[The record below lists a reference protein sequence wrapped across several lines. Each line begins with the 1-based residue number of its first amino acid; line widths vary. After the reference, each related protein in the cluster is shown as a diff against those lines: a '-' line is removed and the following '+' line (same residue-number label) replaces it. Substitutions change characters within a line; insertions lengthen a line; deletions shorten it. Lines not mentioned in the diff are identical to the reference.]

1 MMNEKRFNMS
11 VSVVMAVLSVLIV
24 IPFVVMLTT
33 SFKTMDEI
41 FRPNMIF
48 IPHKWIFTN
57 YLAALRT
64 GQWGRYFFNS
74 FLITTVS
81 VVVSLMINSIAGFAF
96 ARLDFKGRNI
106 LFYIT
111 LIGLMVPQQ
120 VTMIPVFL
128 ILKHIPLAGGNNIWG
143 EGGLG
148 WIDSYMGLIIPYIA
162 GSFGVFLFR
171 QFYMNFPKSL
181 DDAARIDGL
190 TDFKTYLYIYLPL
203 SKPVLATLIV
213 LKTTSVWNEY
223 TWPLIITVSD
233 KMKTVQL
240 ALTLF
245 RDEATVQW
253 NLMMA
258 ATTLIVLP
266 LVIIFL
272 TLQKY
277 FVQGIVTTGIK
288 G

>member
-1 MMNEKRFNMS
+1 MNEQSLNRLISIIML
-11 VSVVMAVLSVLIV
+11 VLSLIILV
-24 IPFVVMLTT
+24 PFLIMLVT
-33 SFKTMDEI
+33 SFKTMGEVLA
-41 FRPNMIF
+41 PNFTF
-48 IPHKWIFTN
+48 IPKQWAFFN
-57 YLAALRT
+57 YIEAMTT
-64 GQWGRYFFNS
+64 GNWGRYFFNS
-74 FLITTVS
+74 FFITAVA
-81 VVVSLMINSIAGFAF
+81 VVVSLIINSVAGFAF
-96 ARLDFKGRNI
+96 ARLEFKGRDL
-106 LFYIT
+106 LFFIS

-128 ILKHIPLAGGNNIWG
+128 ILKHVPLAGGNDLFG
-143 EGGLG
+143 QGGMG
-148 WIDSYMGLIIPYIA
+148 WVDSYMGLIIPYIA

-171 QFYMNFPKSL
+171 QFYLNFPKSL

-190 TDFKTYLYIYLPL
+190 TSLKTYLYIYLPL

-213 LKTTSVWNEY
+213 LKTTSTWNEY

-245 RDEATVQW
+245 RDETNVQW
-253 NLMMA
+253 TLMMA

-266 LVIIFL
+266 LLIIFL

-277 FVQGIVTTGIK
+277 FVEGIVTTGIK

>member
-1 MMNEKRFNMS
+1 MNEKKFNLL
-11 VSVVMAVLSVLIV
+11 VSVVMAILSLLVMV
-24 IPFVVMLTT
+24 PFIVMLST
-33 SFKTMDEI
+33 SFKNLGEV
-41 FRPNMIF
+41 FASSLSL
-48 IPHKWIFTN
+48 IPHKWMFSN
-57 YLAALRT
+57 YSAAMHT
-64 GQWGRYFFNS
+64 GNWARYFYNS
-74 FLITTVS
+74 FLITGLA
-81 VVVSLMINSIAGFAF
+81 VVISLLINSIAGFAF
-96 ARLDFKGRNI
+96 ARLEFTGRDT
-106 LFYIT
+106 LFFIT

-128 ILKHIPLAGGNNIWG
+128 ILRHIPFAGGNDIWG
-143 EGGLG
+143 AGGLG
-148 WIDSYMGLIIPYIA
+148 WIDSYMGMIMPYVA

-190 TDFKTYLYIYLPL
+190 NNFKTYLYIYLPL

-223 TWPLIITVSD
+223 TWPLIITASD

-245 RDEATVQW
+245 RDETNVQW

-266 LVIIFL
+266 LVAIFL
-272 TLQKY
+272 GLQKY

>member
-1 MMNEKRFNMS
+1 MNEKGLNRLIAII
-11 VSVVMAVLSVLIV
+11 MAVLSLAILLPFLIMV
-24 IPFVVMLTT
+24 AT
-33 SFKTMDEI
+33 SVKTMGEV
-41 FRPNMIF
+41 FAPNFSF
-48 IPHKWIFTN
+48 IPRQWVFAN
-57 YLAALRT
+57 YRDAMIT
-64 GQWGRYFFNS
+64 GNWGRYFFNS
-74 FLITTVS
+74 CFITSVA
-81 VVVSLMINSIAGFAF
+81 VVVSLIINSIAGFAF
-96 ARLDFKGRNI
+96 ARVQFKGRDV
-106 LFYIT
+106 LFFVT

-128 ILKHIPLAGGNNIWG
+128 ILKHVPLAGGNDLLG
-143 EGGLG
+143 QGGLG

-171 QFYMNFPKSL
+171 QFYLNFPKSL

-190 TDFKTYLYIYLPL
+190 SNFKTYLYIYLPL
-203 SKPVLATLIV
+203 SKPILATLIV
-213 LKTTSVWNEY
+213 LKTTSTWNEY

-245 RDEATVQW
+245 QNETNIQW

-277 FVQGIVTTGIK
+277 FVAGIVTTGIK

>member
-1 MMNEKRFNMS
+1 MNEKGLNRLIAII
-11 VSVVMAVLSVLIV
+11 MAVLSLAILLPFLIMV
-24 IPFVVMLTT
+24 AT
-33 SFKTMDEI
+33 SVKTMGEV
-41 FRPNMIF
+41 FAPNFSF
-48 IPHKWIFTN
+48 IPRQWVFTN
-57 YLAALRT
+57 YRDAMIT
-64 GQWGRYFFNS
+64 GNWGRYFFNS
-74 FLITTVS
+74 CFITSVA
-81 VVVSLMINSIAGFAF
+81 VVVSLIINSIAGFAF
-96 ARLDFKGRNI
+96 ARVQFKGRDV
-106 LFYIT
+106 LFFVT

-128 ILKHIPLAGGNNIWG
+128 ILKHVPLAGGNDLLG
-143 EGGLG
+143 QGGLG

-171 QFYMNFPKSL
+171 QFYLNFPKSL

-190 TDFKTYLYIYLPL
+190 SNFKTYLYIYLPL
-203 SKPVLATLIV
+203 SKPILATLIV
-213 LKTTSVWNEY
+213 LKTTSTWNEY

-245 RDEATVQW
+245 QNETNIQW

-277 FVQGIVTTGIK
+277 FVAGIVTTGIK

>member
-1 MMNEKRFNMS
+1 
-11 VSVVMAVLSVLIV
+11 VA
-24 IPFVVMLTT
+24 
-33 SFKTMDEI
+33 
-41 FRPNMIF
+41 
-48 IPHKWIFTN
+48 
-57 YLAALRT
+57 
-64 GQWGRYFFNS
+64 
-74 FLITTVS
+74 
-81 VVVSLMINSIAGFAF
+81 VVVSLIINSIAGFAF
-96 ARLDFKGRNI
+96 ARLEFKGRNI
-106 LFYIT
+106 LFFLT

-148 WIDSYMGLIIPYIA
+148 WIDSYMGLIIPNIA
-162 GSFGVFLFR
+162 GSFGVFMCR
-171 QFYMNFPKSL
+171 QFYMNFPKAL

-190 TDFKTYLYIYLPL
+190 TDLKTYLYIYLPL
-203 SKPVLATLIV
+203 SKPVLATLTI

-240 ALTLF
+240 ALSLF
-245 RDEATVQW
+245 RDETTTQW
-253 NLMMA
+253 HLMMA

-266 LVIIFL
+266 LALIFL
-272 TLQKY
+272 AAQKY
-277 FVQGIVTTGIK
+277 FVQGIATTGIK